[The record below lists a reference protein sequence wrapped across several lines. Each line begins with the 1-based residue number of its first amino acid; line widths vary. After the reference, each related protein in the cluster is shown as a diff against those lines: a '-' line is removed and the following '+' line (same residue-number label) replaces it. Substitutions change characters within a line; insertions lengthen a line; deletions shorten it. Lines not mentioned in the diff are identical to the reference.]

1 MRKLSGH
8 LIYSSFTPSSSHHA
22 HLNYFP
28 TPPPFDIR
36 WGRGKCSSP
45 VASPLDEVFTLR
57 NPEGGKKM
65 TIHLMKPDKAQ
76 RAN

>member
-28 TPPPFDIR
+28 TPPPLSTFDGEGASALPPWLHHWMRCLLLEIQ
-36 WGRGKCSSP
+36 K
-45 VASPLDEVFTLR
+45 VAKR
-57 NPEGGKKM
+57 
-65 TIHLMKPDKAQ
+65 
-76 RAN
+76 